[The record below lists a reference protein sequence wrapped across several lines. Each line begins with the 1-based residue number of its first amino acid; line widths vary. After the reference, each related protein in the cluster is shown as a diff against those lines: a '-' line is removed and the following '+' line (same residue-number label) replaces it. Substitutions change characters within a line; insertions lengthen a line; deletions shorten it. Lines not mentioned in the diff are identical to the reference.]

1 MSAKSVDRPAAAPS
15 SVPSISPARLHTIVA
30 GLWFCLF
37 ISALDTTIVT
47 TALIKISSGFNGL
60 EQAAWLITT
69 YLLTYN
75 SFLMITAKLSDVWG
89 LKTVLLACGAIFLIF
104 SMACGAA
111 QNMTQLIVF
120 RAFQGIGGSGLYS
133 LTFVSIIKLVEPD
146 KIGVYTGVI
155 SSVFT
160 MSNLLGPLLGGIIAD
175 RTTWRWIFFMN
186 GPICAVAMVLIFF
199 SMPSLKDGKSNAERI
214 RGLDGVGGIL
224 SVCWPIPLI
233 FALQEAGVSHPW
245 SSGVIIGT
253 LVAGIVLFFLF
264 GFYETWVT
272 YRTKT
277 DPIFPIR
284 FLRNPSTA
292 LILLSMFL
300 LGMPFYVIFVQ
311 LPQRFQTVNFTT
323 AERAGILLLPCTLVS
338 PVGAMTAGLVAKKV
352 ATEYVLI
359 LSAAIVCIGTGLM
372 GSLPTASHLWPGTY
386 GYEVIIGL
394 GLGLASPPYF
404 MLLATSVAER
414 DMSVGTGALNMMR
427 TLGGCVAVAICTA
440 VHREYTSDR
449 LTAYLSPQQIAG
461 VQTSSAALADMP
473 ETLKKEIAAIFG
485 ASYNRQFLIMLA
497 FTALNLVVTVLLA
510 LVRKR
515 KGVFGKLAQRKEENE
530 FFPGAPD
537 EEKTAGSSVQVAD
550 STNQPAKTTLSEKES
565 RES

>member
-1 MSAKSVDRPAAAPS
+1 MSVDSP
-15 SVPSISPARLHTIVA
+15 VIPSISPARLHTIVA

-47 TALIKISSGFNGL
+47 TALIKISSGFNAL
-60 EQAAWLITT
+60 EQAAWLVTT

-89 LKTVLLACGAIFLIF
+89 LKTVLLGCGAIFLIF

-111 QNMTQLIVF
+111 QTMTQLIVF

-133 LTFVSIIKLVEPD
+133 LTFVSILKLIDPD
-146 KIGVYTGVI
+146 KIGLYTGVI

-214 RGLDGVGGIL
+214 RGLDGIGGIL

-264 GFYETWVT
+264 GSYETWVT

-284 FLRNPSTA
+284 FLQNPSMA

-300 LGMPFYVIFVQ
+300 LGMPFYVVFVQ

-338 PVGAMTAGLVAKKV
+338 PVGAMAAGLVAKKV

-359 LSAAIVCIGTGLM
+359 LSAAIICIGTGLM
-372 GSLPTASHLWPGTY
+372 GSLPTTSHLWPGTY
-386 GYEVIIGL
+386 GYEVIVGL

-404 MLLATSVAER
+404 MLLATSIAER
-414 DMSVGTGALNMMR
+414 DISVGTGALNMMR

-440 VHREYTSDR
+440 VHRGFTTDR
-449 LTAYLSPQQIAG
+449 LAAYLSPQQIAA
-461 VQTSSAALADMP
+461 VQTSSAALAQLP
-473 ETLKKEIAAIFG
+473 EALRAEVAIIFG
-485 ASYNRQFLIMLA
+485 ASYNRQFLIILA
-497 FTALNLVVTVLLA
+497 FTALNVIVTVLLA

-515 KGVFGKLAQRKEENE
+515 MGVFGMLMQRKEDNE
-530 FFPGAPD
+530 FLQGVTKTPD
-537 EEKTAGSSVQVAD
+537 EEKPASV
-550 STNQPAKTTLSEKES
+550 EKSAPSGIRGAASANNSGEIVVS
-565 RES
+565 KEM